1 LVKAH
6 GGIRCGA
13 VGSGLAVARLKLVTT
28 RLPKETQMTQSTTDD
43 NSASTSPKQ
52 RPRIGRR
59 EIGSF
64 LLLLAINWTFVLL
77 FFGAAR
83 PRVTIPYSPNFLA
96 QVRSGNV
103 STITAQDAAIR
114 GTLKRAIRY
123 PARDKNAKPATEFST
138 RVPSFADAKALDTLL
153 KEKGVVVTAK
163 APPTTPWWQT
173 LLAGLVPTI
182 LFFGLW
188 YWVMSR
194 SGSGSMFSFGKTKA
208 RKYDS
213 TTQSVTFADVAG
225 IDEAK
230 QELAEVVDFLRAPE
244 KYRKLGAHIPR
255 GVLLTGSPGT
265 GKTLLARA
273 VAGEARVP
281 FFSMSASEFVE
292 MIVGVG
298 ASRVR
303 DLFVQAKAAAPS
315 IIFIDEIDAIGRSR
329 SSGAYGGSND
339 EREQTLNQI
348 LTEMDGFDASTGVIV
363 LAATN
368 RPDVLDS
375 ALLRPGRFDRRV
387 PVQAPDKDGRGQ
399 ILRVHTRAVPLAPD
413 VDLDAL
419 AATTAGMVGADL
431 ANLANEAALL
441 AARRGHEQVTMG
453 DFTDALEKIELGTA
467 RKLLLTPADKRRTA
481 YHEAGHAL
489 VGMLTPGADPVRKIS
504 IIPRTMSLGVT
515 LSAPDADRFN
525 YDKQSLVAHIKV
537 ATGGRAAEEVV
548 YGDETTGAESDIR
561 QATSLARNMVGR
573 FGMSEEIGFLA
584 VLPQDGDGSGLMP
597 GVSEVSERTRQR
609 IDDEMRRI
617 VSEAHDE
624 AVQLLVDNRERLDS
638 LAETLFQAETLE
650 GPEAYAAAGLQ
661 PRGGATPP
669 AQPATLVAS

>member
-1 LVKAH
+1 MNPSPTGESPN
-6 GGIRCGA
+6 GGQPDQ
-13 VGSGLAVARLKLVTT
+13 KK
-28 RLPKETQMTQSTTDD
+28 PQ
-43 NSASTSPKQ
+43 
-52 RPRIGRR
+52 IGRR
-59 EIGSF
+59 EIAV
-64 LLLLAINWTFVLL
+64 LLGLLALNWVSVFL
-77 FFGAAR
+77 FYGTA
-83 PRVTIPYSPNFLA
+83 PGRVEIPYSPTFLA
-96 QVRSGNV
+96 QVEAGNV
-103 STITAQDAAIR
+103 ATITAHDAAIQ
-114 GTLKRAIRY
+114 GTLERAVRY
-123 PARDKNAKPATEFST
+123 PARDKNARPATGFST
-138 RVPSFADAKALDTLL
+138 RVPEFADTKALDALL
-153 KEKGVVVTAK
+153 RDKGVVVTAK
-163 APPTTPWWQT
+163 APPGTPWWET
-173 LLAGLVPTI
+173 LLAGFGPTL

-188 YWVMSR
+188 YLVMRR

-208 RKYDS
+208 KKYEP
-213 TTQSVTFADVAG
+213 TTERVTFADVAG

-230 QELAEVVDFLRAPE
+230 EELAEVVDFLRDPG

-273 VAGEARVP
+273 VAGEAGVP

-303 DLFVQAKAAAPS
+303 DLFAQAKAAAPS

-329 SSGAYGGSND
+329 SSGAYSGAND

-387 PVQAPDKDGRGQ
+387 PVQAPDKPGREQ
-399 ILRVHTRAVPLAPD
+399 ILRVHTRTLPLAPG

-441 AARRGHEQVTMG
+441 AARRLHEQVTMG

-515 LSAPDADRFN
+515 ISAPDAERFN
-525 YDKQSLVAHIKV
+525 YDKQSLLAHIKV
-537 ATGGRAAEEVV
+537 ATGGRAAEEIV

-561 QATSLARNMVGR
+561 QATQLARDMVGR
-573 FGMSEEIGFLA
+573 FGMSDAIGFLS
-584 VLPQDGDGSGLMP
+584 VLPQDGDRSGLMP
-597 GVSEVSERTRQR
+597 GVSDVSERTRQR
-609 IDDEMRRI
+609 IDDEMRRT
-617 VSEAHDE
+617 VGEAHDQ
-624 AVQLLVDNRERLDS
+624 AVQLLAENRDRLES
-638 LAETLFQAETLE
+638 LAEALFQAETLE
-650 GPEAYAAAGLQ
+650 GPDAYAAAGLATA
-661 PRGGATPP
+661 PGAVP
-669 AQPATLVAS
+669 AEPATLVAH